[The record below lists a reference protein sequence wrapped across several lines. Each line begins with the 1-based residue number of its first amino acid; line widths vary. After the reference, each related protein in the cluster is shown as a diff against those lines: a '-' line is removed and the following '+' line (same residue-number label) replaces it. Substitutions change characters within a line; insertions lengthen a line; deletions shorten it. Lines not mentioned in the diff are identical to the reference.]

1 MDAETAIEPRP
12 AAERTHGFEF
22 TGSGSEYFRI
32 WIVNILLTILTLGI
46 YSAWATV
53 RTKRYFYGNT
63 RLMGSGFEYHA
74 SPVTILKGR
83 LIAVAA
89 LAILVGLGT
98 VNPGLQMLAIFAAL
112 PFVPFLI
119 VRSRL
124 FNAVNSSWRNVRFDF
139 DRRYGQAY
147 AVYLLWPLLIPFTLG
162 LIAPFVSYERNR
174 FLVENSALGR
184 NSFAFHST
192 VGGFYARLLGMFFLG
207 VAVVIAMFALMA
219 GVLSGMSVASAGA
232 GAEAAEPSGALRTT
246 AWVMMILFYVAIGAV
261 AIAARVLILNYVW
274 SGVGLRDGRVT
285 SRLGVF
291 RMIWITLSNILLIAL
306 TLGLYTPWAR
316 TRVARYR
323 TARTRVT
330 VDEETV
336 SELTAAEQQQ
346 ASAIGD
352 EAIDV
357 FGVEVGAI

>member
-1 MDAETAIEPRP
+1 MDAQTGTEPRP
-12 AAERTHGFEF
+12 PAEHTHGFEF

-32 WIVNILLTILTLGI
+32 WIVNILLTIVTLGI

-63 RLMGSGFEYHA
+63 RLMGSGFEFHA
-74 SPVTILKGR
+74 RPVTILKGR
-83 LIAVAA
+83 LVAVAA
-89 LAILVGLGT
+89 LAVVIGLGT
-98 VNPGLQMLAIFAAL
+98 INPALQTVAIFAAFPL
-112 PFVPFLI
+112 VPFLI

-147 AVYLLWPLLIPFTLG
+147 AVYMLWPILIPFTLG
-162 LIAPFVSYERNR
+162 LLAPFVSYERNR

-184 NSFAFHST
+184 HSFSFHAT

-207 VAVVIAMFALMA
+207 VGLVVVISLIMGGMLASIPAP
-219 GVLSGMSVASAGA
+219 SGAS
-232 GAEAAEPSGALRTT
+232 EAAEPSGAVQTM
-246 AWVMMILFYVAIGAV
+246 AWVMVISLYLAIGVVGMAT
-261 AIAARVLILNYVW
+261 RVLILNYVW

-285 SRLGVF
+285 STLGVF
-291 RMIWITLSNILLIAL
+291 RMIWITLSNIVLIAL
-306 TLGLYTPWAR
+306 TLGLFTPWAR
-316 TRVARYR
+316 ARVARYR
-323 TARTRVT
+323 AERTHVTA
-330 VDEETV
+330 DEETV
-336 SELTAAEQQQ
+336 AELTAAEQQQ